1 MKQRRLGQDGPL
13 VGEVGFGA
21 MSFGGF
27 FGATDEET
35 SHRTLDRFLDLGFT
49 HIDTAL
55 IYGPYTSE
63 EFIGSWFRKNPAAK
77 NRFVIAT
84 KGGIHANP
92 RKFDNAGPFL
102 RECLESS
109 LQRLGVD
116 HVALYYVHRRDHSI
130 PIEDVAGSLVDLK
143 REGKIGGFG
152 FSEISPASLERA
164 AAVHPVAAV
173 QSEYSLWSRQP
184 ELGMLQACKRLGTTF
199 VAFSPVARGVLTDV
213 TLDPHSFAGSDFRKT
228 SPRFEEPN
236 WSRNLERI
244 AGFKA
249 FARSRGWPTAALA
262 VAWVLHQGDHII
274 PIPGTRTPEHLA
286 ELAVAAKISLT
297 EEDLRE
303 IGRLLPVGFAHGHR
317 YSISQLNG
325 VEQYC

>member
-1 MKQRRLGQDGPL
+1 MNQRQLGHDGPMVAEL
-13 VGEVGFGA
+13 AFGA

-27 FGATDEET
+27 FGATDEAT
-35 SHRTLDRFLDLGFT
+35 SHRTLDKALDLGIT
-49 HIDTAL
+49 HLDTAL

-63 EFIGSWFRKNPAAK
+63 DYIGRYFSCNPAAK
-77 NRFVIAT
+77 HHFVIAT

-92 RKFDNAGPFL
+92 RKFDNSAPFL
-102 RECLESS
+102 RQCLESS

-116 HVALYYVHRRDHSI
+116 HVALYYVHRRDHDI
-130 PIEDVAGSLVDLK
+130 PIEDVTGTLADLK

-164 AAVHPVAAV
+164 SAIHPVAAV

-213 TLDPHSFAGSDFRKT
+213 TLDPPGLADSDFRKT
-228 SPRFEEPN
+228 SPRFEAPN

-244 AGFKA
+244 ATFKA

-297 EEDLRE
+297 ADDFAE
-303 IGRLLPVGFAHGHR
+303 IERLLPVGFAHGHR
-317 YSISQLNG
+317 YSIQQLNG